1 MENSRYMLTL
11 DLVDDPSAIA
21 AYEAHHRSI
30 SQEIRASIRHSGVVG
45 MDIYRF
51 GSWLC
56 MIMEVDA
63 DFTFQKKAEMDQAN
77 LHVQR
82 WERLMWKFQ
91 RPVPG
96 AKAGEKWVLMEQIF
110 SL

>member
-1 MENSRYMLTL
+1 MLTL

-51 GSWLC
+51 GSRLC

-96 AKAGEKWVLMEQIF
+96 AKPGEKWVLMEQIF